1 MIISK
6 MFSNVNRT
14 EIDNI
19 LFILFIYIFILPLLL
34 FLLSHQSLVDV
45 NSIII
50 CKITNIL
57 LHSHHISFTIQLF
70 SRQHNH
76 SILYTSQNRI
86 IAPSPT
92 TSVCRYFI
100 IYQLTTYIILKASPC
115 RHTIYI
121 TILEN
126 WQFSITPSI
135 YYSP

>member
-19 LFILFIYIFILPLLL
+19 LFILFIHIFILPLLL

-57 LHSHHISFTIQLF
+57 LYSHHISFTIQLF

-86 IAPSPT
+86 IAPYPI
-92 TSVCRYFI
+92 TSVCCSFI
-100 IYQLTTYIILKASPC
+100 IYQLTRYIMLKASPC

-121 TILEN
+121 TILEKC
-126 WQFSITPSI
+126 QLFISPSMNH
-135 YYSP
+135 SS